1 MKFLK
6 YVGAELEE
14 SNEDYSDEFVKRL
27 QKSVEKIKFDR
38 ELGRRYML
46 FEELMKE
53 EYNAGKAEGLELGK
67 ADALAEAKRS
77 ILEILREI
85 VPVSENLKDRISSIK
100 EFGDVMQLTVKA
112 AKTDSLEAFEE
123 ELSKMGY

>member
-1 MKFLK
+1 
-6 YVGAELEE
+6 
-14 SNEDYSDEFVKRL
+14 
-27 QKSVEKIKFDR
+27 
-38 ELGRRYML
+38 ML

-53 EYNAGKAEGLELGK
+53 EYNAGKAEGLELGKAEGLELGK

-85 VPVSENLKDRISSIK
+85 APVSENLKDRISSIK

>member
-1 MKFLK
+1 
-6 YVGAELEE
+6 
-14 SNEDYSDEFVKRL
+14 
-27 QKSVEKIKFDR
+27 
-38 ELGRRYML
+38 ML

-67 ADALAEAKRS
+67 AEGLELGKAEGLELGKAEGLELGKADALAEAKRS
-77 ILEILREI
+77 IIEILCEI
-85 VPVSENLKDRISSIK
+85 APVSENLKDRISSIK